1 MVQTGTATVGVV
13 MPLIGIRDLVEES
26 LLGMK
31 AGKIMCLGIR
41 HRKASYAD
49 ARGS

>member
-1 MVQTGTATVGVV
+1 M
-13 MPLIGIRDLVEES
+13 IGIRDLVEES
-26 LLGMK
+26 LLGMRT
-31 AGKIMCLGIR
+31 GKTMCLGIR